1 VDGGIQ
7 LMTFTLCALLISY
20 ATKQEALLEHY

>member
-20 ATKQEALLEHY
+20 ATK